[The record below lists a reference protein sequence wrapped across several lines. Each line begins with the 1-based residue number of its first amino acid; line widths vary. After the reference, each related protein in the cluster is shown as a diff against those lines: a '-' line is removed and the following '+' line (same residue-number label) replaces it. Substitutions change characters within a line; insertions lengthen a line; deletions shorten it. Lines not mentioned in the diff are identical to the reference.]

1 MLNNATKWEVGDGLE
16 AQKDDGTYAMLN
28 YKAVYNPNDPK
39 NPLMMWDNGDSILTL
54 SPQLMYRFYSKS
66 DKLAYV
72 AGNNVSE
79 PMTVYHGWNRLGY
92 LSKLNLPLG
101 TALADYT
108 DQASE
113 GDIIKSQSE
122 FAVLTVDAQ
131 GNKQWQGTLEHMCA
145 GQGYMLMRS
154 APDQVQFRYPTYYGQ
169 SRYASKA
176 YTMHSPLY
184 ENRSGSSMTVVAMT
198 DAISI
203 EEGDTL
209 TAWCRAERCGIA
221 VADENGLF
229 FLNVG
234 GVTDEANEENRD
246 LTFTIERSG
255 ELLAT
260 AANRHLR
267 YVPNA
272 IHGTPK
278 QPINLNVNRSMLI
291 DSDGW
296 YDLSGRKME
305 NNRKLPAGVYIHNNE
320 KIIIK

>member
-1 MLNNATKWEVGDGLE
+1 MLNNATRWEVGDGLE

-28 YKAVYNPNDPK
+28 YKAVYNPDDPK
-39 NPLMMWDNGDSILTL
+39 NPLTMWDNGDGILTL
-54 SPQLMYRFYSKS
+54 NPQLMYRFYSKN

-72 AGNNVSE
+72 TGNDINV
-79 PMTVYHGWNRLGY
+79 PLTVYHGWNRLGY
-92 LSKLNLPLG
+92 LSALNLPLG

-122 FAVLTVDAQ
+122 FAVLTIDAQ
-131 GNKQWQGTLEHMCA
+131 GNKQWQGTLEHMRA
-145 GQGYMLMRS
+145 GQGYMLMRNAS
-154 APDQVQFRYPTYYGQ
+154 NQVQFKYPTYYGQ
-169 SRYASKA
+169 SRYAIKSLAK
-176 YTMHSPLY
+176 HGPLL

-209 TAWCRAERCGIA
+209 TAWRGAERCGVA

-234 GVTDEANEENRD
+234 GATDAADKENGY

-260 AANRHLR
+260 AANRQLR
-267 YVPNA
+267 YMPNA
-272 IHGTPK
+272 TYGTPK
-278 QPINLNVNRSMLI
+278 QPINLNVNRSTLN
-291 DSDGW
+291 DKEGW
-296 YDLSGRKME
+296 YDLSGRKMA
-305 NNRKLPAGVYIHNNE
+305 NGKLPAGVYIHNNE